1 MTKDNATALALKISK
16 RDKIDMYIVV
26 EGYADEREWEA
37 AREADV
43 DTYYNG
49 ALAYLVAS
57 NGKIVL

>member
-1 MTKDNATALALKISK
+1 MTKNNAIALALKVSK
-16 RDKIDMYIVV
+16 RENIDMYIVV

-49 ALAYLVAS
+49 AISYLAASGGKLV
-57 NGKIVL
+57 L

>member
-1 MTKDNATALALKISK
+1 MTKDAAIALALKISK

-26 EGYADEREWEA
+26 EGYQDEREWEVA
-37 AREADV
+37 EESDV

-57 NGKIVL
+57 NCKIVL